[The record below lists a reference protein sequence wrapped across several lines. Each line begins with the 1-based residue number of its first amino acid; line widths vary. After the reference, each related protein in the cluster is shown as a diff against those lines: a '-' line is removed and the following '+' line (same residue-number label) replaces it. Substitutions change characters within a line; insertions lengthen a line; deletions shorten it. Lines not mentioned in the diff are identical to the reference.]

1 MGALR
6 ASPHVRASLT
16 GASGVLLHIERDR
29 LYSLDRI
36 GAEIWRLFMSGL
48 TPDAIAASISST
60 HHAPLSLV
68 QGDVLSLLARLEQQG
83 LIVRTESAPD
93 AQPRTTASA
102 LTAPALADAT
112 VQSAPASAPAPARIV
127 VASRAEVPVAAA
139 LVARCVWR
147 LMRVD
152 LELQWRGFSRVYEA
166 VARHRTRAVAYP
178 SEVVTAVCRAMDRAS
193 TLYPRHALCLQ
204 RSAAATCVLRDHG
217 VAAALVIGA
226 RKHPF
231 RAHAWVEVD
240 GAVVNDKRGVKDYY
254 DELDRF

>member
-1 MGALR
+1 MAVGARAMGALR

-29 LYSLDRI
+29 VYSLDRI
-36 GAEIWRLFMSGL
+36 GTEIWRLFTAGL
-48 TPDAIAASISST
+48 TPDAIAASISSA
-60 HHAPLSLV
+60 HNAPLPLV
-68 QGDVLSLLARLEQQG
+68 QGDVLSFLARLEQQG
-83 LIVRTESAPD
+83 LIVRHTSGAPD
-93 AQPRTTASA
+93 AQPTSTVP
-102 LTAPALADAT
+102 TLADAA
-112 VQSAPASAPAPARIV
+112 VRAAPTPAPMTA
-127 VASRAEVPVAAA
+127 AARAEVPVATV

-147 LMRVD
+147 LVRVD
-152 LELQWRGFSRVYEA
+152 LELQWRGFSRVYAA
-166 VARHRTRAVAYP
+166 VARHRTRGVAYA
-178 SEVVTAVCRAMDRAS
+178 SEIVTAVCRAMDRAS

>member
-1 MGALR
+1 MATSAMGATGATGVTGALK
-6 ASPHVRASLT
+6 ASPYVRASLT

-29 LYSLDRI
+29 VYSLDRI
-36 GAEIWRLFMSGL
+36 GTEIWRLFTAGL
-48 TPDAIAASISST
+48 TTDAIAASISSA
-60 HHAPLSLV
+60 HGAPLPLV
-68 QGDVLSLLARLEQQG
+68 RGDVLSFLDRLEKQG
-83 LIVRTESAPD
+83 LIVRPESHE
-93 AQPRTTASA
+93 
-102 LTAPALADAT
+102 
-112 VQSAPASAPAPARIV
+112 
-127 VASRAEVPVAAA
+127 EVPVAPV

-152 LELQWRGFSRVYEA
+152 LELRWRGFSRIYET
-166 VARHRTRAVAYP
+166 VARHRTQTTVTYP
-178 SEVVTAVCRAMDRAS
+178 SEIVTAVCRAIDRAC
-193 TLYPRHALCLQ
+193 TLYPRQALCLQ

-240 GAVVNDKRGVKDYY
+240 GAVVNDKRGVKAYY